1 MKLSPGFSLPVPL
14 KPQPGGKILLLVT
27 LVVVLG
33 KCSGG
38 NFESASKLPLLLPLL
53 VNLPTTT
60 ATAEARVSGKER
72 GGPAG
77 GEKVGPLVWVRFK
90 VATKCT
96 LCK

>member
-1 MKLSPGFSLPVPL
+1 MKLSLGFPLPVLL

-77 GEKVGPLVWVRFK
+77 GEKVGTLV
-90 VATKCT
+90 
-96 LCK
+96 